1 MGDKDEVKS
10 NEQATTAAKAT
21 TKKSFI
27 QSIFSLSTLSTLMA
41 IFYVYFAFSNI
52 VNLMYP
58 LRNIPQDVL
67 KSYGKDRMM
76 FPFWN
81 WNVQSA
87 EARAELGLRVYL
99 STQEHFSVDF
109 FQRNDEFDEKAA
121 AVEEGGDG
129 IRKVDSQ
136 GVKSIRDG
144 NSFLLWSEDNT
155 FEATKTFHSRSF
167 VMVASDDPGTSSCEA
182 GTCNKEQQKS
192 IEFAH
197 QWIEDSI
204 QHEKQLQLDGGGL
217 ISAMNSAGGG
227 IESTSVLLALYSSI
241 QRNIKNVVEYFVS
254 GSDASVDAIKH
265 SIEEEEPKST
275 IYISPN
281 HPIWKS
287 LMSNGT
293 AYVHVILTRQAS
305 KQHLLSSSPNA
316 HAASQRLQQLHA
328 RHNVLFGRVGMTKR
342 ELPLHVPSPK
352 RLLYK
357 DILFVL
363 QKYGACTL
371 CQIANIKS
379 DVLCDACC
387 IENDGKCNTMVPP
400 WHVAYHQPKES
411 KEYTIARQHKQ
422 QGVKYPYWK
431 PEVHIHLI
439 QEEAG
444 CPVDFANHL
453 GFEIV
458 KVGKPGLAQHPS
470 GYSYLPA
477 VHVDEIG
484 LTSDKYIPLNRTVSA
499 LPLRVGFHSG
509 MNMEE
514 DGNIQHQQGLTPARY
529 RLLNH
534 LSSSLESQAELGFEQ
549 SDIDDLRRLIAET
562 NVMLLAI
569 TILASVLHLLF
580 EFLTFKSDV
589 GKCSVINFFIGYF
602 CLMFAFVLYSGRLL
616 ARQH

>member
-1 MGDKDEVKS
+1 MGDKDEDKS

-27 QSIFSLSTLSTLMA
+27 QSIFSLSTLSTLIA
-41 IFYVYFAFSNI
+41 IFYVYFAFSNV

-58 LRNIPQDVL
+58 LRNIPQDTL
-67 KSYGKDRMM
+67 KSYGKDRMV

-81 WNVQSA
+81 WNVESA

-109 FQRNDEFDEKAA
+109 FQNDFDDKAA
-121 AVEEGGDG
+121 AVDEGNDG
-129 IRKVDSQ
+129 ISKVGDQ
-136 GVKSIRDG
+136 GIKPIHDG

-167 VMVASDDPGTSSCEA
+167 VMVATDDPETSACKA
-182 GTCNKEQQKS
+182 GVCNEDQQKS

-197 QWIEDSI
+197 QWIKDSI
-204 QHEKQLQLDGGGL
+204 QHEKQLQSDGGGL

-227 IESTSVLLALYSSI
+227 IESTSVLLTVYASI
-241 QRNIKNVVEYFVS
+241 QRNIKNMFEYFVS
-254 GSDASVDAIKH
+254 GNDASGDATKD

-275 IYISPN
+275 IHISPK

-293 AYVHVILTRQAS
+293 AYVHVILTRPAS
-305 KQHLLSSSPNA
+305 KQHLLSSSANA

-352 RLLYK
+352 RLLYN

-363 QKYGACTL
+363 RKYGACSF
-371 CQIANIKS
+371 CQIANVES
-379 DVLCDACC
+379 DVLCGACC
-387 IENDGKCNTMVPP
+387 IESDGKCNTMVPP
-400 WHVAYHQPKES
+400 WHVEHHQPKES

-422 QGVKYPYWK
+422 QGIKYPYWK

-458 KVGKPGLAQHPS
+458 KVGKSGLAQHPS
-470 GYSYLPA
+470 GYSYLPD

-484 LTSDKYIPLNRTVSA
+484 LTSDKYIPLNGTVSA

-509 MNMEE
+509 MNLEE
-514 DGNIQHQQGLTPARY
+514 NGNVQHQQGLTPARY

-589 GKCSVINFFIGYF
+589 GKCGV
-602 CLMFAFVLYSGRLL
+602 
-616 ARQH
+616 